1 MNPRP
6 NKLKVLRWLP
16 NSWMMTTGPAAD
28 AALYLTFD
36 DGPQERHTARLLDVL
51 ARNEAKASFFL
62 LGEQIEKFP
71 EIARRAAAEGHLLG
85 NHSYDHP
92 RFTRIPRITQY
103 SQIERTEQLLSAIDG
118 KREHYFRPPSGR
130 FPLSLLAHFA
140 VRRSRMAYWSYDSLD
155 YQRKPA
161 SVLIETM
168 RRDPPRAGDIV
179 LMHDDSEATLEALEV
194 LLPEWRQAGFALRCL
209 PEPSGA

>member
-1 MNPRP
+1 MI
-6 NKLKVLRWLP
+6 
-16 NSWMMTTGPAAD
+16 TTGPVAD

-36 DGPQERHTARLLDVL
+36 DGPHEPYTARLLDLL

-71 EIARRAAAEGHLLG
+71 GVVRRTAAEGHLLG

-92 RFTRIPRITQY
+92 RFTRIPTTTQY

-118 KREHYFRPPSGR
+118 KSDHLFRPPSGR

-140 VRRSRMAYWSYDSLD
+140 VRRGRMAYWSYDSLD

-161 SVLIETM
+161 NVLIETM
-168 RRDPPRAGDIV
+168 RCNPPRAGDIL
-179 LMHDDSEATLEALEV
+179 LMHDDNEATLEALEV